1 MSSISRRDFLKGS
14 AAAAGSALLASTGM
28 MSAFAEGEE
37 AAAEAVELAPGDIP
51 ALVIDEFVTKPGEG
65 KEFLDYFLE
74 SYAATAEAAGL
85 TLKSKL
91 VFPPCWLP
99 EASNKIMVI
108 WEMQG
113 GNGFWGIYNRATRFD
128 PNSIPYWQDI
138 RSRVISQ
145 DRIICGNADDL
156 EAMNNV

>member
-1 MSSISRRDFLKGS
+1 MDNELSRRDFLKGS
-14 AAAAGSALLASTGM
+14 AAAVGSALLVSSGLAAG
-28 MSAFAEGEE
+28 AFADEE
-37 AAAEAVELAPGDIP
+37 AAAVELAPSDIP
-51 ALVIDEFVTKPGEG
+51 ALVIDEFVCKPGEG
-65 KEFLDYFLE
+65 KEFLEYYLE
-74 SYAATAEAAGL
+74 AYAPVAEAAGL

-99 EASNKIMVI
+99 EASNTIQVI

-113 GNGFWGIYNRATRFD
+113 GNGFWGVYNRATRFD
-128 PNSIPYWQDI
+128 PNTIPFWADI

-145 DRIICGNADDL
+145 DRRFFANVDEV